1 MTKIDRWLLPDGIE
15 EILPDRAIKVERLRR
30 RLLDLYHSWGYD
42 LVIPP
47 LAEFTDSLLSGSGS
61 DLDLM
66 TFKITDQL
74 TGRMMGVR
82 ADITPQAARMD
93 AHSLQRNSP
102 NRLCYAGQ
110 VLYTRARGPLESRSP
125 IQLGVE
131 LFGEASLEADVEVM
145 SLLVETLSF
154 SGLDDIHLDI
164 GHVGIYRALEQA
176 AGLSA
181 EQSAELFALLQRKD
195 AGLQQWL
202 ASNVADAELA
212 AMLAALPGLAGD
224 ATMLDHA
231 KQVLA
236 AAPAAVLQALNEVE
250 NVAAQLAERAPGAA
264 LFLDL
269 SELRGYHYHTGI
281 VFAAYT
287 SESTLA
293 LGNGGRYDDVGEAFG
308 RARPAT
314 GFGID
319 LSKLASLVE
328 HSSSIAPGIYAPA
341 PTEGASLNKSAWLVE
356 IARLRDG
363 GERVVRG
370 FSGQHVDFDE
380 LHCDRVLMAGDS
392 EFTVQPAAAYAAGD
406 ESK

>member
-15 EILPDRAIKVERLRR
+15 EILPDRALKVERLRR

-74 TGRMMGVR
+74 SGRMMGVR

-154 SGLDDIHLDI
+154 SGLDDIYLDI

-176 AGLSA
+176 AGLSG

-202 ASNVADAELA
+202 ASNVADAALA
-212 AMLAALPGLAGD
+212 TMLAALPGLAGD
-224 ATMLDHA
+224 ATMLSQA

-236 AAPAAVLQALNEVE
+236 NAPAEVLQALSEVE
-250 NVAAQLAERAPGAA
+250 AVASQLAGCAPNVA

-328 HSSSIAPGIYAPA
+328 YSSSVAAGIYAPA
-341 PTEGASLNKSAWLVE
+341 PTESANGGAWAKE
-356 IARLRDG
+356 ISRLREG

-370 FSGQHVDFDE
+370 FTGQHVDYDE
-380 LHCDRVLMAGDS
+380 LHCDRVLIASDGGFNV
-392 EFTVQPAAAYAAGD
+392 ELTAASAAGN
-406 ESK
+406 ESE

>member
-15 EILPDRAIKVERLRR
+15 EILPDRALKVERLRR

-102 NRLCYAGQ
+102 NRLCYAAQ
-110 VLYTRARGPLESRSP
+110 VLYTRPRGPLESRAP

-131 LFGEASLEADVEVM
+131 LFGESSLEADVEVM
-145 SLLVETLSF
+145 SLLVETLNV
-154 SGLDDIHLDI
+154 SGLDEIYLDI
-164 GHVGIYRALEQA
+164 GHVGIYRALELA
-176 AGLSA
+176 AGLSL
-181 EQSAELFALLQRKD
+181 EQSRELFALLQRKD

-202 ASNVADAELA
+202 LNNVADAALA
-212 AMLAALPGLAGD
+212 TMLAALPGLAGD
-224 ATMLDHA
+224 TTILSQA

-236 AAPAAVLQALNEVE
+236 NAPATVLQALSEVE
-250 NVAAQLAERAPGAA
+250 SVANQLAECAPHVT

-328 HSSSIAPGIYAPA
+328 YNSTVAAGIYAPV
-341 PTEGASLNKSAWLVE
+341 PSESTNCTAWVKE
-356 IARLRDG
+356 ISRLRES

-370 FSGQHVDFDE
+370 FTSQHVDYDE
-380 LHCDRVLMAGDS
+380 LHCDRVLIASDS
-392 EFTVQPAAAYAAGD
+392 GFNVEPTAALAAGN

>member
-15 EILPDRAIKVERLRR
+15 EILPDRALKVERLRR

-102 NRLCYAGQ
+102 NRLCYAAQ
-110 VLYTRARGPLESRSP
+110 VLYTRPRGPLESRAP

-145 SLLVETLSF
+145 SLLVETLNV
-154 SGLDDIHLDI
+154 SGLNDIYLDI

-176 AGLSA
+176 AGLTT
-181 EQSAELFALLQRKD
+181 EQSGELFNLLQRKD
-195 AGLQQWL
+195 ADLKKWL
-202 ASNVADAELA
+202 ANNVADSTLA
-212 AMLAALPGLAGD
+212 TMLAALPGLNGGIA
-224 ATMLDHA
+224 MLTYA
-231 KQVLA
+231 KEVLSN
-236 AAPAAVLQALNEVE
+236 APASVLQALSEVE
-250 NVAAQLAERAPGAA
+250 SVANQLSACAPDVT

-287 SESTLA
+287 NESTLA
-293 LGNGGRYDDVGEAFG
+293 LGNGGRYDDVGEVFG

-319 LSKLASLVE
+319 LSKLATLVE
-328 HSSSIAPGIYAPA
+328 YSSVVAAGIYAPVPSDSA
-341 PTEGASLNKSAWLVE
+341 NCGAWAKE
-356 IARLRDG
+356 ISRLRES

-370 FSGQHVDFDE
+370 FSGQHVDYDE
-380 LHCDRVLMAGDS
+380 LHCDRVLIARDS
-392 EFTVQPAAAYAAGD
+392 GFNVELTAALAAGN

>member
-15 EILPDRAIKVERLRR
+15 EILPDRALKVERLRR

-102 NRLCYAGQ
+102 NRLCYAAQ

-131 LFGEASLEADVEVM
+131 LFGEASLESDVEVM
-145 SLLVETLSF
+145 SLLVETLNF
-154 SGLDDIHLDI
+154 SGLDDIYLDI

-176 AGLSA
+176 ADLSG

-202 ASNVADAELA
+202 ASNVADTALA
-212 AMLAALPGLAGD
+212 TMLAALPGLAGD
-224 ATMLDHA
+224 TTMLNQA

-236 AAPAAVLQALNEVE
+236 NAPAAVLQALSEVDA
-250 NVAAQLAERAPGAA
+250 VTRQLAACAPNVS

-328 HSSSIAPGIYAPA
+328 YSNSVAAGIYAPA
-341 PTEGASLNKSAWLVE
+341 PAENTDSGAWAKE
-356 IARLRDG
+356 ISRLREC

-370 FSGQHVDFDE
+370 FTGQHVDYDE
-380 LHCDRVLMAGDS
+380 LHCDRVLVASDGGFNV
-392 EFTVQPAAAYAAGD
+392 EPTAA
-406 ESK
+406 

>member
-15 EILPDRAIKVERLRR
+15 EILPDRALKVERLRR

-47 LAEFTDSLLSGSGS
+47 LAEFTDSLLSGAGS

-131 LFGEASLEADVEVM
+131 LFGEAGLDADVEVM
-145 SLLVETLSF
+145 SLLVKTLSY
-154 SGLDDIHLDI
+154 SGLNDIYLDI
-164 GHVGIYRALEQA
+164 GHVSIYRALEQA
-176 AGLSA
+176 AGLSV
-181 EQSAELFALLQRKD
+181 EQSAELFELLQRKD

-202 ASNVADAELA
+202 ASNVVDADLA
-212 AMLAALPGLAGD
+212 AMLAALPGLVGD
-224 ATMLDHA
+224 ASMLRHA
-231 KQVLA
+231 QEVLA
-236 AAPAAVLQALNEVE
+236 NAPAEVLQALNEVE
-250 NVAAQLAERAPGAA
+250 AVASQLAECAPNVA

-328 HSSSIAPGIYAPA
+328 NTHSVAAGIYAPA
-341 PTEGASLNKSAWLVE
+341 PVTNTNSTAWLQE
-356 IARLRDG
+356 ITRLRDS

-370 FSGQHVDFDE
+370 FAGQHVDYDE
-380 LHCDRVLMAGDS
+380 LHCDRVLIETDCG
-392 EFTVQPAAAYAAGD
+392 FTVEPAAVAAGD

>member
-15 EILPDRAIKVERLRR
+15 EILPDRALKVERLRR

-154 SGLDDIHLDI
+154 SGLDDIYLDI

-176 AGLSA
+176 AGLSG

-202 ASNVADAELA
+202 ASNVADTALAE
-212 AMLAALPGLAGD
+212 MLAALPGLAGD
-224 ATMLDHA
+224 AAMLSQA

-236 AAPAAVLQALNEVE
+236 NAPAEVLQALSEVE
-250 NVAAQLAERAPGAA
+250 TVASQLAESAPSVA

-328 HSSSIAPGIYAPA
+328 YSSSVAAGIYARAPA
-341 PTEGASLNKSAWLVE
+341 ENANGGAWATEIS
-356 IARLRDG
+356 RLRES

-370 FSGQHVDFDE
+370 FTGQHVDYDE
-380 LHCDRVLMAGDS
+380 LHCDRVLITSDDGFKVEPATASAVGNES
-392 EFTVQPAAAYAAGD
+392 E
-406 ESK
+406 

>member
-15 EILPDRAIKVERLRR
+15 EILPDSALKVERLRR

-47 LAEFTDSLLSGSGS
+47 LAEFTDSLLSGAGS

-131 LFGEASLEADVEVM
+131 LFGEASLDADVEVM
-145 SLLVETLSF
+145 SLLVKTLSY
-154 SGLDDIHLDI
+154 SGLNDIYLDI
-164 GHVGIYRALEQA
+164 GHVSIYRALEQA
-176 AGLSA
+176 AGLST
-181 EQSAELFALLQRKD
+181 EQSAELFELLQRKD

-202 ASNVADAELA
+202 ASNVADADLA
-212 AMLAALPGLAGD
+212 AMLAALPGLVGD
-224 ATMLDHA
+224 ASMLGRA
-231 KQVLA
+231 KEVLA
-236 AAPAAVLQALNEVE
+236 NAPAEVLQALNEVE
-250 NVAAQLAERAPGAA
+250 AVASQLAECAPNVA

-319 LSKLASLVE
+319 LSKLANLVE
-328 HSSSIAPGIYAPA
+328 YSHSVAPGVYAPA
-341 PTEGASLNKSAWLVE
+341 PAKSARSGEWAKE
-356 IARLRDG
+356 IERLRES

-370 FSGQHVDFDE
+370 FTGQHVDYDE
-380 LHCDRVLMAGDS
+380 LHCDRILIVSDS
-392 EFTVQPAAAYAAGD
+392 GFKVEPVAASAVGS
-406 ESK
+406 ESE

>member
-15 EILPDRAIKVERLRR
+15 EILPDRALKVERLRR
-30 RLLDLYHSWGYD
+30 KLLDLYHSWGYD

-47 LAEFTDSLLSGSGS
+47 LAEFTESLLSGSGS

-145 SLLVETLSF
+145 SLLLETLRF

-181 EQSAELFALLQRKD
+181 ELSGELFALLQRKD

-202 ASNVADAELA
+202 ADNVANADVA

-224 ATMLDHA
+224 AAMLVEA
-231 KQVLA
+231 KKVLA
-236 AAPAAVLQALNEVE
+236 KAPDEVQRALADVE
-250 NVAAQLAERAPGAA
+250 SIVSQLAERAPRAA

-319 LSKLASLVE
+319 LSKLASLLEYSHRV
-328 HSSSIAPGIYAPA
+328 APGIFAPA
-341 PTEGASLNKSAWLVE
+341 PAQDVNSPAWASE
-356 IARLRDG
+356 ISRLRES

-370 FSGQHVDFDE
+370 FSGQHVDYDE
-380 LHCDRVLMAGDS
+380 LHCDRVLMASDS
-392 EFTVQPAAAYAAGD
+392 GFTVEPAAANAAGD
-406 ESK
+406 ESE

>member
-1 MTKIDRWLLPDGIE
+1 
-15 EILPDRAIKVERLRR
+15 
-30 RLLDLYHSWGYD
+30 
-42 LVIPP
+42 
-47 LAEFTDSLLSGSGS
+47 
-61 DLDLM
+61 
-66 TFKITDQL
+66 
-74 TGRMMGVR
+74 
-82 ADITPQAARMD
+82 MD

-102 NRLCYAGQ
+102 NRLCYAAQ
-110 VLYTRARGPLESRSP
+110 VLYTRPRGPLESRAP

-145 SLLVETLSF
+145 SLLIETLNV
-154 SGLDDIHLDI
+154 SGLDEIYLDI
-164 GHVGIYRALEQA
+164 GHVGIYRALELA
-176 AGLSA
+176 AGLSL
-181 EQSAELFALLQRKD
+181 EQSRELFALLQRKD

-202 ASNVADAELA
+202 LNNVADAALA
-212 AMLAALPGLAGD
+212 TMLAALPGLAGD
-224 ATMLDHA
+224 TTILSQA

-236 AAPAAVLQALNEVE
+236 NAPATVLQALSEVE
-250 NVAAQLAERAPGAA
+250 SVANQLAECAPHVT

-328 HSSSIAPGIYAPA
+328 YNSTVAAGIYAPV
-341 PTEGASLNKSAWLVE
+341 PSESTNCTAWVKE
-356 IARLRDG
+356 ISRLRES

-370 FSGQHVDFDE
+370 FTSQHVDYDE
-380 LHCDRVLMAGDS
+380 LHCDRVLIASDS
-392 EFTVQPAAAYAAGD
+392 GFNVEPTAALAAGN

>member
-15 EILPDRAIKVERLRR
+15 EILPDRALKVERLRR

-47 LAEFTDSLLSGSGS
+47 LAEFTDSLLSGAGS

-131 LFGEASLEADVEVM
+131 LFGEASLDADVEVM
-145 SLLVETLSF
+145 SLLVKTLSY

-212 AMLAALPGLAGD
+212 TMLAALPGLAGD
-224 ATMLDHA
+224 ASMLSQA

-236 AAPAAVLQALNEVE
+236 NAPAAVLQALSEVE
-250 NVAAQLAERAPGAA
+250 AVASQLAECAPNVA

-287 SESTLA
+287 TESTLD
-293 LGNGGRYDDVGEAFG
+293 LGNGGR
-308 RARPAT
+308 
-314 GFGID
+314 
-319 LSKLASLVE
+319 
-328 HSSSIAPGIYAPA
+328 
-341 PTEGASLNKSAWLVE
+341 
-356 IARLRDG
+356 
-363 GERVVRG
+363 
-370 FSGQHVDFDE
+370 
-380 LHCDRVLMAGDS
+380 
-392 EFTVQPAAAYAAGD
+392 
-406 ESK
+406 

>member
-1 MTKIDRWLLPDGIE
+1 MTTIDRWLLPDGIE

-47 LAEFTDSLLSGSGS
+47 LAEFTESLLSGSGA

-74 TGRMMGVR
+74 SGRMMGVR

-93 AHSLQRNSP
+93 AHSLRRNSP

-131 LFGEASLEADVEVM
+131 LFGEAGLEADVEVI
-145 SLLVETLSF
+145 SLLVETLCC
-154 SGLDDIHLDI
+154 SGLNDIYLDM
-164 GHVGIYRALEQA
+164 GHVGIYRGLERA
-176 AGLSA
+176 AELSA
-181 EQSAELFALLQRKD
+181 EKSAELFALLQSKD
-195 AGLQQWL
+195 AGLGVWL
-202 ASNVADAELA
+202 LANVADPKIS
-212 AMLAALPGLAGD
+212 AMLAALPGLTGD
-224 ATMLDHA
+224 VDILDRA
-231 KQVLA
+231 KRVLA
-236 AAPAAVLQALNEVE
+236 QAPADVLSALGDVEAVLAHLSVRVPE
-250 NVAAQLAERAPGAA
+250 AQ

-287 SESTLA
+287 SQSTVA
-293 LGNGGRYDDVGEAFG
+293 LGNGGRYDGVGKAFG

-314 GFGID
+314 GFGLD
-319 LSKLASLVE
+319 LNQLATLVVGAQ
-328 HSSSIAPGIYAPA
+328 SIAPGIYVPVLAS
-341 PTEGASLNKSAWLVE
+341 GAVDSEQEAE
-356 IARLRDG
+356 IKRLRTM
-363 GERVVRG
+363 GERIVRG
-370 FSGQHVDFDE
+370 FSGQCADYGE
-380 LHCDRVLMAGDS
+380 LLCDRVLSKTDS
-392 EFTVQPAAAYAAGD
+392 GFKVEPAADCAAGD
-406 ESK
+406 ESE

>member
-15 EILPDRAIKVERLRR
+15 EILPDRALKVERLRR

-47 LAEFTDSLLSGSGS
+47 LAEFTDSLLSGAGS

-131 LFGEASLEADVEVM
+131 LFGEASLDADVEVM
-145 SLLVETLSF
+145 SLLVKTLSY

-212 AMLAALPGLAGD
+212 AMLAALPGLVGD
-224 ATMLDHA
+224 ASMLSQA
-231 KQVLA
+231 KQLLA
-236 AAPAAVLQALNEVE
+236 NAPAEVLQALSEVE
-250 NVAAQLAERAPGAA
+250 AVASQLAECAPNVA

-319 LSKLASLVE
+319 LSKLANLVE
-328 HSSSIAPGIYAPA
+328 YSHSVTAGVYAPA
-341 PTEGASLNKSAWLVE
+341 PAESARSGEWVKE
-356 IARLRDG
+356 IARLRES

-370 FSGQHVDFDE
+370 FAGQHVDYDE
-380 LHCDRVLMAGDS
+380 LHCDRILIASDS
-392 EFTVQPAAAYAAGD
+392 GFNVEPVAASAVGS

>member
-15 EILPDRAIKVERLRR
+15 EILPDRALKVERLRR

-74 TGRMMGVR
+74 SGRMMGVR

-154 SGLDDIHLDI
+154 SGLDDIYLDI

-176 AGLSA
+176 AGLSG

-202 ASNVADAELA
+202 ASNVADAALA
-212 AMLAALPGLAGD
+212 TMLAALPGLAGD
-224 ATMLDHA
+224 ATMLSQA

-236 AAPAAVLQALNEVE
+236 NAPAEVLQALSEVE
-250 NVAAQLAERAPGAA
+250 AVASQLAGCAPNVA

-328 HSSSIAPGIYAPA
+328 YSSSVAAGIYAPA
-341 PTEGASLNKSAWLVE
+341 PTESANGGAWAKE
-356 IARLRDG
+356 IFRLRES

-370 FSGQHVDFDE
+370 FTGQHVDYDE
-380 LHCDRVLMAGDS
+380 LHCDRVLIASDGGFNV
-392 EFTVQPAAAYAAGD
+392 ELTAASAAGN
-406 ESK
+406 ESE

>member
-15 EILPDRAIKVERLRR
+15 EILPDRALKVERLRR

-102 NRLCYAGQ
+102 NRLCYAAQ
-110 VLYTRARGPLESRSP
+110 VLYTRPRGPLESRAP

-145 SLLVETLSF
+145 SLLIETLNV
-154 SGLDDIHLDI
+154 SGLDEIYLDI
-164 GHVGIYRALEQA
+164 GHVGIYRALELA
-176 AGLSA
+176 AGLSL
-181 EQSAELFALLQRKD
+181 EQSRELFALLQRKD

-202 ASNVADAELA
+202 LNNVADAALA
-212 AMLAALPGLAGD
+212 TMLAALPGLAGD
-224 ATMLDHA
+224 TTILSQA

-236 AAPAAVLQALNEVE
+236 NAPATVLQALSEVE
-250 NVAAQLAERAPGAA
+250 SVANQLAECAPHVT

-328 HSSSIAPGIYAPA
+328 YNSTVAAGIYAPV
-341 PTEGASLNKSAWLVE
+341 PSESTNCTAWVKE
-356 IARLRDG
+356 ISRLRES

-370 FSGQHVDFDE
+370 FTSQHVDYDE
-380 LHCDRVLMAGDS
+380 LHCDRVLIASDS
-392 EFTVQPAAAYAAGD
+392 GFNVEPTAALAAGN

>member
-1 MTKIDRWLLPDGIE
+1 MTKIDHWLLPDGIE

-176 AGLSA
+176 AGLSG
-181 EQSAELFALLQRKD
+181 EQSAELFVLLQRKD

-202 ASNVADAELA
+202 ASNVADAALA
-212 AMLAALPGLAGD
+212 AMLAALPGLAGNV
-224 ATMLDHA
+224 AMLDRA

-236 AAPAAVLQALNEVE
+236 AAPAAVLQALSEVE
-250 NVAAQLAERAPGAA
+250 TVAQQLAERAPKAA

-314 GFGID
+314 GFGMD

-328 HSSSIAPGIYAPA
+328 YNSSIAPGIYAPA
-341 PTEGASLNKSAWLVE
+341 PIEGASLSKSAWLVE
-356 IARLRDG
+356 IARLRAS
-363 GERVVRG
+363 GERVVCG

-392 EFTVQPAAAYAAGD
+392 EFTVQPAAADTAGD
-406 ESK
+406 ESE